1 MFTQSS
7 LRILYFRI
15 FSNRFHFYNLFKR
28 IFIYFVS
35 CPFKTSSVLLNQY
48 LQITILRKAGDG
60 TLMDISIDF
69 LLKIGISAGLGLII
83 GLEREIKRKPVGLK
97 TSLVISIVSCLLTII
112 SIEAAY
118 KFPGSD
124 QVNIQMDPLRLP
136 AQIVSGIGFLG
147 AGVILRRGNDSISG
161 LTTAALIWGAGGIG
175 IAVGA
180 GYYIEAL
187 IGVTLLLIS
196 VKFVPIFMSTIG
208 PRQLRE
214 KEIKVKLKAHQ
225 KENVTTIIKSIQSL
239 KTGIK
244 HLRIKDL
251 ETGEHSIHLIL
262 IVNQKREV
270 TEVYREISEINGVKE
285 IEIESLN

>member
-1 MFTQSS
+1 
-7 LRILYFRI
+7 
-15 FSNRFHFYNLFKR
+15 
-28 IFIYFVS
+28 
-35 CPFKTSSVLLNQY
+35 
-48 LQITILRKAGDG
+48 
-60 TLMDISIDF
+60 MDINIDF

-180 GYYIEAL
+180 GYYVEAL
-187 IGVTLLLIS
+187 IGVALLLIS
-196 VKFVPIFMSTIG
+196 VKFIPIFMSMIG

-214 KEIKVKLKAHQ
+214 KEIKVKLKADQ
-225 KENVTTIIKSIQSL
+225 KENVSTIIKAIRNL
-239 KTGIK
+239 RTGIK
-244 HLRIKDL
+244 HIRIKDL
-251 ETGEHSIHLIL
+251 ETGEHSIYLII
-262 IVNQKREV
+262 IVDQKREI
-270 TEVYREISEINGVKE
+270 TDVYREISEIHGVKE

>member
-1 MFTQSS
+1 
-7 LRILYFRI
+7 
-15 FSNRFHFYNLFKR
+15 
-28 IFIYFVS
+28 
-35 CPFKTSSVLLNQY
+35 
-48 LQITILRKAGDG
+48 
-60 TLMDISIDF
+60 MDINIDF

-180 GYYIEAL
+180 GYYVEAL
-187 IGVTLLLIS
+187 IGVALLLIS
-196 VKFVPIFMSTIG
+196 VKFIPIFMSMIG

-214 KEIKVKLKAHQ
+214 KEIKVKLKADQ
-225 KENVTTIIKSIQSL
+225 KENVSTIIKAIRNL
-239 KTGIK
+239 RTGIK
-244 HLRIKDL
+244 HIRIKDL
-251 ETGEHSIHLIL
+251 ETGEHSIYLII
-262 IVNQKREV
+262 IVDQKREI
-270 TEVYREISEINGVKE
+270 TDVYRDISEIHGVKE

>member
-1 MFTQSS
+1 ME
-7 LRILYFRI
+7 
-15 FSNRFHFYNLFKR
+15 
-28 IFIYFVS
+28 
-35 CPFKTSSVLLNQY
+35 
-48 LQITILRKAGDG
+48 
-60 TLMDISIDF
+60 MDF
-69 LLKIGISAGLGLII
+69 LLKLGISAGLGLII

-187 IGVTLLLIS
+187 TGVTLLLIS
-196 VKFVPIFMSTIG
+196 VKFIPFLMSLIG

-214 KEIKVKLKAHQ
+214 KEIRVKLKSHE
-225 KENVTTIIKSIQSL
+225 KENVTTIISEIRKL

-251 ETGEHSIHLIL
+251 ENGDHSILLIL

-270 TEVYREISEINGVKE
+270 TEVYREISEIKGVSE
-285 IEIESLN
+285 IEIESIG

>member
-1 MFTQSS
+1 ME
-7 LRILYFRI
+7 
-15 FSNRFHFYNLFKR
+15 
-28 IFIYFVS
+28 
-35 CPFKTSSVLLNQY
+35 
-48 LQITILRKAGDG
+48 
-60 TLMDISIDF
+60 IDF
-69 LLKIGISAGLGLII
+69 LLKLGISAGLGLII

-187 IGVTLLLIS
+187 TGVTLLLIS
-196 VKFVPIFMSTIG
+196 VKFIPFFMSLIG

-214 KEIKVKLKAHQ
+214 KEIRVKLKSHQ
-225 KENVTTIIKSIQSL
+225 KENVTTIISEIKKLRS
-239 KTGIK
+239 GIK

-251 ETGEHSIHLIL
+251 ETGEHSIFLIL
-262 IVNQKREV
+262 IVHQKREV
-270 TEVYREISEINGVKE
+270 TDVYNEIAAINGVRE

>member
-1 MFTQSS
+1 
-7 LRILYFRI
+7 
-15 FSNRFHFYNLFKR
+15 
-28 IFIYFVS
+28 
-35 CPFKTSSVLLNQY
+35 
-48 LQITILRKAGDG
+48 
-60 TLMDISIDF
+60 MDINIDF
-69 LLKIGISAGLGLII
+69 LLKIGISAGFGLII

-187 IGVTLLLIS
+187 IGVVLLLIS
-196 VKFVPIFMSTIG
+196 VKFIPFFMSMIG

-214 KEIKVKLKAHQ
+214 KEIKVKLKADQ
-225 KENVTTIIKSIQSL
+225 KENVSTIIKAIRNL
-239 KTGIK
+239 RTGIK
-244 HLRIKDL
+244 HIRIKDL
-251 ETGEHSIHLIL
+251 ETGEHSIYLII
-262 IVNQKREV
+262 IVDQKREI
-270 TEVYREISEINGVKE
+270 TDVYRDVSDIHGVKE

>member
-1 MFTQSS
+1 
-7 LRILYFRI
+7 
-15 FSNRFHFYNLFKR
+15 
-28 IFIYFVS
+28 
-35 CPFKTSSVLLNQY
+35 
-48 LQITILRKAGDG
+48 
-60 TLMDISIDF
+60 MDINIDF

-118 KFPGSD
+118 KFPGSE

-196 VKFVPIFMSTIG
+196 VKFVPIFMSMIG

-214 KEIKVKLKAHQ
+214 KEIRVKLKADQ
-225 KENVTTIIKSIQSL
+225 KENVSTIIKAIRNL

-244 HLRIKDL
+244 HIRIKDL
-251 ETGEHSIHLIL
+251 ETGEHSILL
-262 IVNQKREV
+262 IVIVDQKREV
-270 TEVYREISEINGVKE
+270 TDVYREISEIHGVKE

>member
-1 MFTQSS
+1 
-7 LRILYFRI
+7 
-15 FSNRFHFYNLFKR
+15 
-28 IFIYFVS
+28 
-35 CPFKTSSVLLNQY
+35 
-48 LQITILRKAGDG
+48 
-60 TLMDISIDF
+60 MDINIDF
-69 LLKIGISAGLGLII
+69 LLKIGISAGFGLII

-187 IGVTLLLIS
+187 IGVVLLLIS
-196 VKFVPIFMSTIG
+196 VKFIPFFMSMIG

-214 KEIKVKLKAHQ
+214 KEIKVKLKADQ
-225 KENVTTIIKSIQSL
+225 KENVSTIIKEIRNL
-239 KTGIK
+239 RTGIK
-244 HLRIKDL
+244 HIRIKDL
-251 ETGEHSIHLIL
+251 ETGEHSIYLII
-262 IVNQKREV
+262 IVDQKREI
-270 TEVYREISEINGVKE
+270 TDVYRDVSDIHGVKE

>member
-1 MFTQSS
+1 M
-7 LRILYFRI
+7 
-15 FSNRFHFYNLFKR
+15 
-28 IFIYFVS
+28 
-35 CPFKTSSVLLNQY
+35 
-48 LQITILRKAGDG
+48 
-60 TLMDISIDF
+60 
-69 LLKIGISAGLGLII
+69 
-83 GLEREIKRKPVGLK
+83 
-97 TSLVISIVSCLLTII
+97 VISIVSCLLTII

-118 KFPGSD
+118 KFPGSE

-196 VKFVPIFMSTIG
+196 VKFVPIFMSMIG

-214 KEIKVKLKAHQ
+214 KEIRVKLKADQ
-225 KENVTTIIKSIQSL
+225 KENVSTIIKAIRNL

-244 HLRIKDL
+244 HIRIKDL
-251 ETGEHSIHLIL
+251 ETGEHSILL
-262 IVNQKREV
+262 IVIVDQKREV
-270 TEVYREISEINGVKE
+270 TDVYREISEIHGVKE